1 MRYLHADGR
10 FFQAD
15 WEDTN
20 RKSTMFAALQQDEE
34 TEEHDSDNAMAT
46 DKTEE
51 PKSGLNA
58 FASAAVSQ
66 RVGED
71 PAMDDEDDEIT

>member
-1 MRYLHADGR
+1 MWYLHADGR
-10 FFQAD
+10 FLQAD

-34 TEEHDSDNAMAT
+34 TEEHDIDDSMAT
-46 DKTEE
+46 DKTEQ
-51 PKSGLNA
+51 PKSSLNA
-58 FASAAVSQ
+58 YASAAVSQ
-66 RVGED
+66 QVGED